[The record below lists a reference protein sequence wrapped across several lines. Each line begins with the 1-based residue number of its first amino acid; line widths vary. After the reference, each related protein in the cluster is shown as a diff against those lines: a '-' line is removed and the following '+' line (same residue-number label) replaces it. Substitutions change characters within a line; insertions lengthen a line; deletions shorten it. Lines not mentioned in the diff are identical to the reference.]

1 MLEHIQKITIEK
13 PVDKIITQIR
23 EQIATGEIRPGD
35 KLPPERK
42 LAEHFGVGRAHVRD
56 AIRKLEFY
64 GILKTLP
71 QSGTVVSGTGVGALK
86 GVISDYIKLDDH
98 DFRSLV
104 ETRVLLEK
112 EAACLAALKRTE
124 EDIVE
129 LQNAFDAYQSNVE
142 KGLPAIEEDLK
153 FHVKI
158 ADAGK
163 NKVLK
168 ALMMIISP
176 DIVSSFNKFKVC
188 NDGTID
194 KSLEEH
200 RIIMQHIKNQEPE
213 LAASAMES
221 HLQDVLA
228 FSRGASFMKTGS

>member
-13 PVDKIITQIR
+13 PVDKIISQIR
-23 EQIATGEIRPGD
+23 DQISSGEIRPGE

-71 QSGTVVSGTGVGALK
+71 QSGTVVSGTGVAALK

-112 EAACLAALKRTE
+112 EAACLAAKKRTE
-124 EDIVE
+124 RDIKE
-129 LQNAFDAYQSNVE
+129 LKDALEAYQSNVE
-142 KGLPAIEEDLK
+142 KGLPAIEEDLN
-153 FHVKI
+153 FHLKI
-158 ADAGK
+158 AEAGK

-168 ALMMIISP
+168 ALMMIITP

-200 RIIMQHIKNQEPE
+200 RIILQHIIDKEPG
-213 LAASAMES
+213 LAADAMES
-221 HLQDVLA
+221 HLRDVLA
-228 FSRGASFMKTGS
+228 FSIRQL

>member
-13 PVDKIITQIR
+13 PVDKIISQIR
-23 EQIATGEIRPGD
+23 DQISSGEIRPGE

-64 GILKTLP
+64 GIVKTLP
-71 QSGTVVSGTGVGALK
+71 QSGTVISGTGVAALK

-112 EAACLAALKRTE
+112 EAAYLAAKKRTE
-124 EDIVE
+124 QDIQE
-129 LQNAFDAYQSNVE
+129 LKDDLEAYRSNVE
-142 KGLPAIEEDLK
+142 KGLPAIEEDLN
-153 FHVKI
+153 FHLTI
-158 ADAGK
+158 AEAGK

-168 ALMMIISP
+168 ALMMIITP
-176 DIVSSFNKFKVC
+176 DIVSGFNKFKVC

-200 RIIMQHIKNQEPE
+200 RIILRHIIDQEPE
-213 LAASAMES
+213 RAANAMDS

-228 FSRGASFMKTGS
+228 FSIRPI

>member
-13 PVDKIITQIR
+13 PVDKIISQIR
-23 EQIATGEIRPGD
+23 DQISSGEIRPGE

-71 QSGTVVSGTGVGALK
+71 QSGTVVSGTGVAALK

-112 EAACLAALKRTE
+112 EAACLAAKKRTE
-124 EDIVE
+124 RDIKE
-129 LQNAFDAYQSNVE
+129 LKDALEAYQSNVE
-142 KGLPAIEEDLK
+142 KGLPAIEEDLN
-153 FHVKI
+153 FHLKI
-158 ADAGK
+158 AEAGK

-168 ALMMIISP
+168 ALMMIITP

-200 RIIMQHIKNQEPE
+200 RIILQHIIDQEPG
-213 LAASAMES
+213 LAADAMES
-221 HLQDVLA
+221 HLRDVLA
-228 FSRGASFMKTGS
+228 FSIRQL

>member
-1 MLEHIQKITIEK
+1 M
-13 PVDKIITQIR
+13 
-23 EQIATGEIRPGD
+23 
-35 KLPPERK
+35 
-42 LAEHFGVGRAHVRD
+42 
-56 AIRKLEFY
+56 
-64 GILKTLP
+64 
-71 QSGTVVSGTGVGALK
+71 
-86 GVISDYIKLDDH
+86 
-98 DFRSLV
+98 
-104 ETRVLLEK
+104 
-112 EAACLAALKRTE
+112 
-124 EDIVE
+124 
-129 LQNAFDAYQSNVE
+129 
-142 KGLPAIEEDLK
+142 K

-200 RIIMQHIKNQEPE
+200 RIIVQHIINQESE
-213 LAASAMES
+213 LAATAMES

-228 FSRGASFMKTGS
+228 FSRRATMI

>member
-1 MLEHIQKITIEK
+1 
-13 PVDKIITQIR
+13 
-23 EQIATGEIRPGD
+23 
-35 KLPPERK
+35 
-42 LAEHFGVGRAHVRD
+42 
-56 AIRKLEFY
+56 
-64 GILKTLP
+64 
-71 QSGTVVSGTGVGALK
+71 
-86 GVISDYIKLDDH
+86 
-98 DFRSLV
+98 
-104 ETRVLLEK
+104 LLEK
-112 EAACLAALKRTE
+112 EAAYLAAQKRTE
-124 EDIVE
+124 EDIAE
-129 LQNAFDAYQSNVE
+129 LQNALYAYQSNVE

-188 NDGTID
+188 NDGTTD

-200 RIIMQHIKNQEPE
+200 QVIMMHIRNQEPE
-213 LAASAMES
+213 LAADAMES

-228 FSRGASFMKTGS
+228 FSKSATLS